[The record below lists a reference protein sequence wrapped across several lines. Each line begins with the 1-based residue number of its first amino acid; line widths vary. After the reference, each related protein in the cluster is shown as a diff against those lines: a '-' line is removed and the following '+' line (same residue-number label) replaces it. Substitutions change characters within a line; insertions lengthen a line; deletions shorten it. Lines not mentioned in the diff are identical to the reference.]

1 MLRRHAPSCAVM
13 RGVALVLNTAGG
25 ASIRSYT
32 CTAMNIRQIGARFW
46 RAHTAIGW
54 HFCFAF

>member
-1 MLRRHAPSCAVM
+1 MLRRHCAVIA
-13 RGVALVLNTAGG
+13 RRCATVLNTAGG

-32 CTAMNIRQIGARFW
+32 CTAMNIRQIGARFG

-54 HFCFAF
+54 HFCVAF

>member
-1 MLRRHAPSCAVM
+1 MLRRPCAVIAQ
-13 RGVALVLNTAGG
+13 RRAKVLNTSEG

-32 CTAMNIRQIGARFW
+32 CTKMNIRQIGARFG

-54 HFCFAF
+54 HFCVAF